1 MNKLMCMACG
11 EEKINKYGLNSN
23 KLPVLYCKSC
33 SLTFI
38 QQEPISNNQLRNR
51 YQEGDFWDDANYD
64 LQKMH
69 DSNFTDEQGKH
80 FALNWSSM
88 FEYSKKY
95 ILKNQKILEIG
106 VGTGVHM
113 IMFDKHGYDITGIE
127 PDKRNTLLINK
138 KLIDGNCIN
147 GFVEDQNFQNKFD
160 VIWLYHVVEH
170 ISNPKNLIEYCD
182 KFLKNK
188 GLIIIAVPDCDNPNS
203 LKDSIDNPDHLWHF
217 SKNSLKKLFSKMN
230 YKIEKLDSMA
240 SIKDLNKQRI
250 HTRLQKYKFSCINKK
265 IWPYWP
271 LKTTK
276 NNDGYEIRI
285 ILKKT

>member
-1 MNKLMCMACG
+1 MACG

-188 GLIIIAVPDCDNPNS
+188 GLIIIAVPDCDNPDS
-203 LKDSIDNPDHLWHF
+203 LKDSINNPDHLWHF

-230 YKIEKLDSMA
+230 YKIEELDSMS

-250 HTRLQKYKFSCINKK
+250 HSRLEKNKFSFINKK

-271 LKTTK
+271 LKITT

>member
-1 MNKLMCMACG
+1 MCMACG
-11 EEKINKYGLNSN
+11 EEKINKSGLNSN

-88 FEYSKKY
+88 FEYCKKY

-113 IMFDKHGYDITGIE
+113 IMFDKHG
-127 PDKRNTLLINK
+127 
-138 KLIDGNCIN
+138 
-147 GFVEDQNFQNKFD
+147 
-160 VIWLYHVVEH
+160 
-170 ISNPKNLIEYCD
+170 
-182 KFLKNK
+182 
-188 GLIIIAVPDCDNPNS
+188 
-203 LKDSIDNPDHLWHF
+203 
-217 SKNSLKKLFSKMN
+217 
-230 YKIEKLDSMA
+230 
-240 SIKDLNKQRI
+240 
-250 HTRLQKYKFSCINKK
+250 
-265 IWPYWP
+265 
-271 LKTTK
+271 
-276 NNDGYEIRI
+276 
-285 ILKKT
+285 